1 MVVGVAAA
9 VALLA
14 APGAAFADD
23 WLPHPD
29 NATWTYTWS
38 DSLYSL
44 SPTTEDLTV
53 KENKG
58 KSFTLAWTSP
68 KEKNTTDAAV
78 SNGEMSFQ
86 ETNAGLFNTG
96 WSSSAPPVT
105 FPVLCA
111 KAAGCNNTI
120 GATLHLLIW
129 GSRGPLLQEPLVSGM
144 EWDSSGGASND
155 VTSSSSYEGTEQIT
169 VPAFPGPV
177 TAAKIRTD
185 ISQAGALG
193 DPFGSGVR
201 YVWWVRGVGPVKIE
215 FDHTGGAVTTSVL
228 QSTNQT
234 PQDPLPDLNYF
245 PLQQGLTSTYKWTNP
260 KYFKSSVVEQFHV
273 DAELNESA
281 TISVKSISGPI
292 NMTGAYGFTL
302 RTDGVT
308 CLWARTRAATT
319 AKLPALGPKALPT
332 TKRRHFFTPYD
343 LMTFGFNPL
352 IPAYPAA
359 GQSWQGAASGRNFSV
374 YGATGTTTVDGIESV
389 KVAAGTYDN
398 ALKVETDLTQDGFP
412 AGSGHRTM
420 WFAPDVGLVKLVWA
434 HGDGSTSTVE
444 LTKQTQPS

>member
-1 MVVGVAAA
+1 LGTAVVAACLFA
-9 VALLA
+9 PATAL
-14 APGAAFADD
+14 ADD
-23 WLPHPD
+23 WFPHPD
-29 NATWTYTWS
+29 GATWTYTWS

-44 SPTTEDLTV
+44 APTTEALTV

-58 KSFTLAWTSP
+58 KAFTLAWDSTKQGNAAS
-68 KEKNTTDAAV
+68 AAV
-78 SNGEMSFQ
+78 STGEMSFQ

-96 WSSSAPPVT
+96 WSSSAPPVE

-111 KAAGCNNTI
+111 KSAGCNNTI
-120 GATLHLLIW
+120 AATMHLLIW
-129 GSRGPLLQEPLVSGM
+129 GSRGPVLEEPLLNGM

-155 VTSSSSYEGTEQIT
+155 VTSSSSYEGTEQVT
-169 VPAFPGPV
+169 VPAFPQPL

-201 YVWWVRGVGPVKIE
+201 YTWWVRGVGPVKIE

-234 PQDPLPDLNYF
+234 PQDPLPDVNYF
-245 PLQQGLTSTYKWTNP
+245 PLTQGLTSTYKWTNP
-260 KYFKSSVVEQFHV
+260 KWLRQAAVEQFHV

-308 CLWARTRAATT
+308 TLWARTQTSTT
-319 AKLPALGPKALPT
+319 AKLPALGPKALPVR
-332 TKRRHFFTPYD
+332 KRRHFFTPYD

-352 IPAYPAA
+352 IPAYPTA
-359 GQSWQGAASGRNFSV
+359 GQSWQGAATGRDFSV
-374 YGATGTTTVDGIESV
+374 YGVLGTTTVDPVESV
-389 KVAAGTYDN
+389 TVPAGTYDN
-398 ALKVETDLTQDGFP
+398 ALKVESDLTQDGFP

-420 WFAPDVGLVKLVWA
+420 WFAPDVGLVKLVWT
-434 HGDGSTSTVE
+434 HGDGSTSTIV